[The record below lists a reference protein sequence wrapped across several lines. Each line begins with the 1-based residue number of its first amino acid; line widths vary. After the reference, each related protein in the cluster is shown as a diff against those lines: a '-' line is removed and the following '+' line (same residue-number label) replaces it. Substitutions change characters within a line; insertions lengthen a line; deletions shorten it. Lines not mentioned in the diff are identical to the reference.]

1 MKRSTRFPG
10 KDKTVPNMESQRPGD
25 RKSTASAG
33 NLSHID
39 EMNPISPEELFLRA
53 LSRLISD
60 RDLYPQK
67 HPQIIADASALK
79 NKLFPL
85 FEKESERVFVFIEDQ
100 IFINDRMLSN
110 AGNMPDIL
118 KIFHDRKIDALILRR
133 GVSWEEFEIFLNNFL
148 LLKDEGNSKPDF
160 SSPNI
165 ETKELSSGKGSTGKD
180 QTESSSLI
188 QNWSASAEKVKGA
201 LKKERFRD
209 EAKMVQDIYMDW
221 NTAQKALG
229 NLVVKIMTVL
239 EKGLFQNQKSFIP
252 LADLKAFDEY
262 TYVHAINLAIL
273 TMAQAESMNFPKDVV
288 HAFGIGALL
297 HDVGKTQVPLH
308 ILNKQGQLT
317 PEEFDE
323 IKKHPVR
330 GAFILLQYPEIPRL
344 ATIIAYEH
352 HLKYDGTGYPLITQK
367 RTPHISSRIAAISDQ
382 FDALR
387 SNRSYRDALPP
398 EKILEIMNES
408 RGTGLDPV
416 LLDHFMSLL
425 KSRKVV

>member
-1 MKRSTRFPG
+1 MSFPG
-10 KDKTVPNMESQRPGD
+10 KDKTMPDSDFPLQGGQKPQ
-25 RKSTASAG
+25 G
-33 NLSHID
+33 NDGKTSNLQDINQNFS
-39 EMNPISPEELFLRA
+39 EETFLRA

-60 RDLYPQK
+60 RELYPQK
-67 HPQIIADASALK
+67 HPQIIADTLALET
-79 NKLFPL
+79 KLPLL
-85 FEKESERVFVFIEDQ
+85 FEKHTELIFVFIEDQ
-100 IFINDRMLSN
+100 IFINDQLMNNASN
-110 AGNMPDIL
+110 LPDIL
-118 KIFHDRKIDALILRR
+118 KIFRDRKIDALILRQ
-133 GVSWEEFEIFLNNFL
+133 GISWAEFESFLNGFL
-148 LLKDEGNSKPDF
+148 LSREEVPSKPNYC
-160 SSPNI
+160 SLNI
-165 ETKELSSGKGSTGKD
+165 ETKELLSGKGGPGKGPKD
-180 QTESSSLI
+180 PSSLI
-188 QNWSASAEKVKGA
+188 QNWSASAEQVKGT
-201 LKKERFRD
+201 LKKERFGD

-229 NLVVKIMTVL
+229 SLVVKIMNVL

-273 TMAQAESMNFPKDVV
+273 TMAQAESLNFSKDVI

-352 HLKYDGTGYPLITQK
+352 HLKYDGSGYPLITQK
-367 RTPHISSRIAAISDQ
+367 RIPHISSRIAAISDQ

-387 SNRSYRDALPP
+387 SNRSYREALPP
-398 EKILEIMNES
+398 DKILDIMHES
-408 RGTGLDPV
+408 RGTGLDP
-416 LLDHFMSLL
+416 LLFDHFMVLL

>member
-1 MKRSTRFPG
+1 VSFPG
-10 KDKTVPNMESQRPGD
+10 KDKTMPDSDFPLQGGQKPQ
-25 RKSTASAG
+25 G
-33 NLSHID
+33 NDGKTSNLQDINQNFS
-39 EMNPISPEELFLRA
+39 EETFLRA

-60 RDLYPQK
+60 RELYPQK
-67 HPQIIADASALK
+67 HPQIIADTLALET
-79 NKLFPL
+79 KLPLL
-85 FEKESERVFVFIEDQ
+85 FEKHTELIFVFIEDQ
-100 IFINDRMLSN
+100 IFINDQLMNNASN
-110 AGNMPDIL
+110 LPDIL
-118 KIFHDRKIDALILRR
+118 KIFRDRKIDALILRQ
-133 GVSWEEFEIFLNNFL
+133 GISWAEFESFLNGFL
-148 LLKDEGNSKPDF
+148 LSREEVPSKPNYC
-160 SSPNI
+160 SLNI
-165 ETKELSSGKGSTGKD
+165 ETKELLSGKGGPGKGPKD
-180 QTESSSLI
+180 PSSLI
-188 QNWSASAEKVKGA
+188 QNWSASAEQVKGT
-201 LKKERFRD
+201 LKKERFGD

-229 NLVVKIMTVL
+229 SLVVKIMNVL

-273 TMAQAESMNFPKDVV
+273 TMAQAESLNFSKDVI

-352 HLKYDGTGYPLITQK
+352 HLKYDGSGYPLITQK
-367 RTPHISSRIAAISDQ
+367 RIPHISSRIAAISDQ

-387 SNRSYRDALPP
+387 SNRSYREALPP
-398 EKILEIMNES
+398 DKILDIMHES
-408 RGTGLDPV
+408 RGTGLDP
-416 LLDHFMSLL
+416 LLFDHFMVLL

>member
-1 MKRSTRFPG
+1 M
-10 KDKTVPNMESQRPGD
+10 PNSELPIQGGPKSIGNNTKLSIGD
-25 RKSTASAG
+25 EA
-33 NLSHID
+33 
-39 EMNPISPEELFLRA
+39 NPISSEESFLRA

-67 HPQIIADASALK
+67 HPQIIEDTSALEIQ
-79 NKLFPL
+79 LLPL
-85 FEKESERVFVFIEDQ
+85 FEKKTERTFVFIEDQ
-100 IFINDRMLSN
+100 IYIDDRLLNNSSN
-110 AGNMPDIL
+110 MHDIL
-118 KIFHDRKIDALILRR
+118 KIFQERRIDGLILRK
-133 GVSWEEFEIFLNNFL
+133 GLSWQEFVFFLNSFL
-148 LLKDEGNSKPDF
+148 LLKDENSPKSVF
-160 SSPNI
+160 CSPHI
-165 ETKELSSGKGSTGKD
+165 ETKELLSGEEARGKNRNS
-180 QTESSSLI
+180 SSSLI
-188 QNWSASAEKVKGA
+188 QNWSSSAEQVKGA
-201 LKKERFRD
+201 LKKDRFHD

-229 NLVVKIMTVL
+229 SLVVKIMNVL
-239 EKGLFQNQKSFIP
+239 EKGLYQNQQSFIP
-252 LADLKAFDEY
+252 LAELKEFDEY

-273 TMAQAESMNFPKDVV
+273 TMAQAESMNFPKEIV

-323 IKKHPVR
+323 IKKHPMR

-352 HLKYDGTGYPLITQK
+352 HLKYDGTGYPVITQK
-367 RTPHISSRIAAISDQ
+367 RLPHISSRIAAISDQ

-387 SNRSYRDALPP
+387 SNRSYREALPP
-398 EKILEIMNES
+398 EKILEIMYES
-408 RGTGLDPV
+408 RGTGLDPI
-416 LLDHFMSLL
+416 LFDRFMNLL

>member
-1 MKRSTRFPG
+1 MPDSDSPCQGSRKPQWNGS
-10 KDKTVPNMESQRPGD
+10 KTS
-25 RKSTASAG
+25 
-33 NLSHID
+33 NLEEI
-39 EMNPISPEELFLRA
+39 NQISPEETFLRA

-60 RDLYPQK
+60 RELYPQK
-67 HPQIIADASALK
+67 HPQIIADTSALETR
-79 NKLFPL
+79 LFPL
-85 FEKESERVFVFIEDQ
+85 FEKEPERVFVFIEDQ
-100 IFINDRMLSN
+100 IFINDQLLNN
-110 AGNMPDIL
+110 ANNMPDIL
-118 KIFHDRKIDALILRR
+118 KIFHDRKIDALILRQ
-133 GVSWEEFEIFLNNFL
+133 GVSWEEFEYFLNSFL
-148 LLKDEGNSKPDF
+148 LSREEGSSKSDF

-165 ETKELSSGKGSTGKD
+165 ETKELIAGKGITGKGPKD
-180 QTESSSLI
+180 PSSLI
-188 QNWSASAEKVKGA
+188 QNWSASAEQVKGA
-201 LKKERFRD
+201 LKKERFGD

-229 NLVVKIMTVL
+229 SLVVKIMNVL
-239 EKGLFQNQKSFIP
+239 EKGLFQNHKSFIP

-273 TMAQAESMNFPKDVV
+273 TMAQAESMNFPKDVI

-317 PEEFDE
+317 PEEFDQ

-330 GAFILLQYPEIPRL
+330 GAFILLQYPEIPRI

-367 RTPHISSRIAAISDQ
+367 RIPHISSRIAAISDQ

-387 SNRSYRDALPP
+387 SNRSYREALPP
-398 EKILEIMNES
+398 EKILEIMHES
-408 RGTGLDPV
+408 RGTGLDPL
-416 LLDHFMSLL
+416 LLDHFMVLL
-425 KSRKVV
+425 KSRKVI